1 MYSFLSF
8 LVDIYAFKIILVR
21 LMKGCIPM
29 LRKEIGLRIRD
40 IRIDMGLSKQSF
52 ASLLGISGQY
62 LGMVERGKG
71 SLSFEKVQVLCN
83 LTGLSADYILFGK
96 DSNLPLKVKDSLKE
110 YSDEQIQAGC
120 EALKN
125 LAIILKTSD

>member
-1 MYSFLSF
+1 
-8 LVDIYAFKIILVR
+8 
-21 LMKGCIPM
+21 M
-29 LRKEIGLRIRD
+29 LKKEIGLRIRD

-71 SLSFEKVQVLCN
+71 SLSFEKLQVLCN
-83 LTGLSADYILFGK
+83 LTGFSADYILFGK
-96 DSNLPLKVKDSLKE
+96 DSNLPLKAKDALKE

-125 LAIILKTSD
+125 LAIILKNSD